1 MIKDKKIQ
9 VKDRKIL
16 VIYTGGTIGMV
27 ESENGYAPKKGY
39 LRKVLSSISD
49 LFSEGMPKWE
59 LIEFEQLRDS
69 SNVSISDWTE
79 MARCV
84 EQNYEL
90 YDGFVILHGTDTMA
104 YTASALSFMLEGLN
118 KPVVLTGAQIPIGKA
133 RSDAQ
138 DNLIGAIIIAGEG
151 RAPEVCV
158 YFSGL
163 LLRGNRT
170 TKVSA
175 DEMRAFA
182 SPNFP
187 QLASADIDIRYIDH
201 LIRHCDG
208 EKLNVV
214 EFSDDLP
221 IAVLKIFP
229 GIQFKMFENIM
240 TEELKG
246 LVLEAF
252 GVGNIPQY
260 DRELIPL
267 IKKAA
272 ANGTIIV
279 VCTQCQRGRVQL
291 GAYETS
297 SGLKN
302 AGALC
307 GYDMTVEA
315 AVTKLRYLFAKGY
328 EPEKIKLL
336 MEESIRGELSRS
348 K

>member
-1 MIKDKKIQ
+1 MKSEKKVLI
-9 VKDRKIL
+9 
-16 VIYTGGTIGMV
+16 IYTGGTIGMV

-39 LRKVLSSISD
+39 LRKVLNNIAE
-49 LFSEGMPKWE
+49 LFSEGMPQCE
-59 LIEFEQLRDS
+59 LIEFDDLCDS
-69 SNVSISDWTE
+69 SNISIADWTK

-84 EQNYEL
+84 EENYERF
-90 YDGFVILHGTDTMA
+90 DGFVILHGTDTMA
-104 YTASALSFMLEGLN
+104 YTASALSFMLENLR

-133 RSDAQ
+133 RSDAR
-138 DNLIGAIIIAGEG
+138 DNLIGSVIIAGEG

-158 YFSGL
+158 YFGGL
-163 LLRGNRT
+163 LLRGNRS

-175 DEMRAFA
+175 DEMQAFS
-182 SPNFP
+182 SPNHP
-187 QLASADIDIRYIDH
+187 QLASADIDIRYIDR
-201 LIRHCDG
+201 LIRKENGG
-208 EKLNVV
+208 ELNVV
-214 EFSDDLP
+214 EFSRDLP

-260 DRELIPL
+260 DMELIPL

-272 ANGTIIV
+272 ANGTIII
-279 VCTQCQRGRVQL
+279 VCTQCLRGTVQL

-297 SGLKN
+297 SALKK

-315 AVTKLRYLFAKGY
+315 VVTKLRYLFAKGY
-328 EPEKIKLL
+328 APEKIKRL
-336 MEESIRGELSRS
+336 MEENIRGELSRHN
-348 K
+348 

>member
-1 MIKDKKIQ
+1 MKNEKRVLI
-9 VKDRKIL
+9 
-16 VIYTGGTIGMV
+16 IYTGGTIGMV
-27 ESENGYAPKKGY
+27 ESEHGYAPKKGY
-39 LRKVLSSISD
+39 LRKVLNNFSE
-49 LFSEGMPKWE
+49 LFSEGMPQCE
-59 LIEFEQLRDS
+59 LIEFDSLCDS
-69 SNVSISDWTE
+69 SNISIADWCR

-84 EQNYEL
+84 EENYARF
-90 YDGFVILHGTDTMA
+90 DGFVILHGTDTMA
-104 YTASALSFMLEGLN
+104 YTASALSFMLENLA

-133 RSDAQ
+133 RSDAR
-138 DNLIGAIIIAGEG
+138 DNLIGAVTIAGEG
-151 RAPEVCV
+151 RAPEVCI
-158 YFSGL
+158 YFGGL
-163 LLRGNRT
+163 LLRGNRA

-175 DEMRAFA
+175 DEMQAFS

-187 QLASADIDIRYIDH
+187 QLASADIDIRYIDR
-201 LIRHCDG
+201 LIRKNAG
-208 EKLNVV
+208 GKLNVV

-240 TEELKG
+240 TENLKA

-260 DRELIPL
+260 DMELIPL
-267 IKKAA
+267 IRKAA
-272 ANGTIIV
+272 ANGTIII
-279 VCTQCQRGRVQL
+279 VCTQCLRGRVQL

-297 SGLKN
+297 SALKN

-328 EPEKIKLL
+328 GPEEIKRL
-336 MEESIRGELSRS
+336 MEENIRGELS
-348 K
+348 KHI